1 MVLKGTLR
9 ILKTIINQQLNKTM
23 RIKELCAD
31 ERPREKMF
39 SKGAEAL
46 SNAELLAIL
55 IGSGTKKDNVLVVAN
70 KLLAAGGG
78 RLSGIASMDSHE
90 IMSMDGIGSGRYA
103 AITAAFELGRRC
115 CLEDPGLE
123 KVPICD
129 PAMVYKLM
137 IPRMK
142 GLDHEE
148 FWVIF
153 LTRANY
159 VIQKEMISMG
169 GLSATVV
176 DPRTVVRK
184 ALEKRASGIV
194 MVHNHPS
201 GNPMPGKD
209 DLEQTGAMRKAAGT
223 FNISLLDHIIIC
235 DDRYFSFSN
244 EKVYVI

>member
-1 MVLKGTLR
+1 
-9 ILKTIINQQLNKTM
+9 M

-70 KLLAAGGG
+70 KLL
-78 RLSGIASMDSHE
+78 SHE
-90 IMSMDGIGSGRYA
+90 VMSMDGIGSGRCA